1 MKFPRFWAKSKKAQ
15 PAPATGKSKAQAQQE
30 ILDRTTVQAGRKAI
44 DDSSSQSNSAIAR
57 QYLEY
62 HGRDMTSLIS
72 YTSIDL
78 LRILFALDSTASHAL
93 SNFLRVFDS
102 GYFMTVRDFEGQPME
117 AGQQFIDMVIQRY
130 EQPVGE
136 GFSPDTAISQL
147 CNNAVIYA
155 LFHGAMAFEVV
166 FDPGSFINTGIYLID
181 PSDIDFKKEQSTGV
195 ERLVPY
201 YTGGRNEVS
210 MDYKNFVYV
219 PIDPI
224 LDDPYGTSQ
233 FISAITPIMNKVRL
247 LQDFARALKNLGF
260 DRIDIEVDEAALIE
274 ACKKRG
280 IKDPEEIEKTI
291 NRVIDSA
298 RDSFASL
305 DVDDNPAHLSS
316 IQLKP
321 LEGRNS
327 GTHLDVASI
336 VNIMMSDI
344 ASGLKTFATI
354 LGKGFNR
361 SSEGYQSIEALL
373 YLKMVAGFHKIVERA
388 MERIFTLVLQVEGG
402 IPGVVDFEFLE
413 SSIRPQYESA
423 QYFNQYQTMLWQSEK
438 LGFVS
443 QAESARLVRKMLSLS
458 GDPPADAKRDE
469 AYTPGAQQP
478 QRDAGQEQGKEDKK
492 RETKD
497 EKRTKPD
504 GK

>member
-1 MKFPRFWAKSKKAQ
+1 MRFPRFWAKDKPQASTK
-15 PAPATGKSKAQAQQE
+15 GSVQAQQE
-30 ILDRTTVQAGRKAI
+30 VVDRSTIQTGRKAI
-44 DDSSSQSNSAIAR
+44 DTGSGSSNSAIAR

-62 HGRDMTSLIS
+62 HGRDMTSLLS

-78 LRILFALDSTASHAL
+78 MKILFSIDSTASHAL

-102 GYFMTVRDFEGQPME
+102 GYFMVVRDFEGQPLE
-117 AGQQFIDMVIQRY
+117 AGQEFIDMVIRRY
-130 EQPVGE
+130 ETPVGE
-136 GFSPDTAISQL
+136 GFSPDTAISLL
-147 CNNAVIYA
+147 CCKSVIYA
-155 LFHGAMAFEVV
+155 LFHGAMAFEVE
-166 FDPGSFINTGIYLID
+166 FDPGSFMNLGIHLVN
-181 PSDIDFKKEQSTGV
+181 PSDIDFKKDQSAGT

-201 YTGGRNEVS
+201 YTGGRSDVP
-210 MDYKNFVYV
+210 MDFKNFLYFA
-219 PIDPI
+219 IDPL

-233 FISAITPIMNKVRL
+233 FVSAITPIMNKVRL
-247 LQDFARALKNLGF
+247 LQDFARALRNLGF
-260 DRIDIEVDEAALIE
+260 DRIDIEIDESALIE

-280 IKDPEEIEKTI
+280 IKDPEEIENTI
-291 NRVIDSA
+291 NRVIESA
-298 RDSFASL
+298 RDSFADL
-305 DVDDNPAHLSS
+305 EVDDNPAHLSS

-327 GTHLDVASI
+327 GSQLDVASI

-354 LGKGFNR
+354 LGKAFNR

-373 YLKMVAGFHKIVERA
+373 YIKMVVGFHKIVERA
-388 MERIFTLVLQVEGG
+388 MERIFTLILQVEGG

-413 SSIRPQYESA
+413 PSIRPQYESA
-423 QYFNQYQTMLWQSEK
+423 QYYNQYQTMLWQSEK

-443 QAESARLVRKMLSLS
+443 QGESARLVRKMLSLK

-478 QRDAGQEQGKEDKK
+478 QRDAGQEQDKEKKK

-497 EKRTKPD
+497 DQRTKPND
-504 GK
+504 K

>member
-1 MKFPRFWAKSKKAQ
+1 MKFPRLWAKSKKAD
-15 PAPATGKSKAQAQQE
+15 PAPSGKSKAQAQQE
-30 ILDRTTVQAGRKAI
+30 VLDRSVVQAGRKAV
-44 DDSSSQSNSAIAR
+44 DTQAGQSNSAIAR

-78 LRILFALDSTASHAL
+78 MKILFALDSTASHAL

-102 GYFMTVRDFEGQPME
+102 GYFMAVRDFDGQPLE
-117 AGQQFIDMVIQRY
+117 AGQQFIDMVIRRY

-136 GFSPDTAISQL
+136 GFSPDSAISQL

-166 FDPGSFINTGIYLID
+166 FDTGSFINTGIYLVD
-181 PSDIDFKKEQSTGV
+181 PSDIDFKKEQASGI
-195 ERLVPY
+195 ERTVPY
-201 YTGGRNEVS
+201 YTGGRTEIS
-210 MDYKNFVYV
+210 MDFKNFIYV

-233 FISAITPIMNKVRL
+233 FLSAITPIMNKVRL
-247 LQDFARALKNLGF
+247 LQDFARALRNLGF

-291 NRVIDSA
+291 NRVIESA

-305 DVDDNPAHLSS
+305 EVDDNPAHLSS

-327 GTHLDVASI
+327 GSQLDVASI

-354 LGKGFNR
+354 LGKAFNR

-373 YLKMVAGFHKIVERA
+373 YIQMVAGFHKIVERA
-388 MERIFTLVLQVEGG
+388 MERIFTLILQVEGG
-402 IPGVVDFEFLE
+402 IPGIVDFEFLE
-413 SSIRPQYESA
+413 PSIRPRYESA

-438 LGFVS
+438 LGFIS
-443 QAESARLVRKMLSLS
+443 TAESARLVRKMLSLK
-458 GDPPADAKRDE
+458 GDPPVDALRDE
-469 AYTPGAQQP
+469 SYTPGATQP
-478 QRDAGQEQGKEDKK
+478 QRDAGQEQDKEKK
-492 RETKD
+492 KKETKD
-497 EKRTKPD
+497 DKRTKPD
-504 GK
+504 EK